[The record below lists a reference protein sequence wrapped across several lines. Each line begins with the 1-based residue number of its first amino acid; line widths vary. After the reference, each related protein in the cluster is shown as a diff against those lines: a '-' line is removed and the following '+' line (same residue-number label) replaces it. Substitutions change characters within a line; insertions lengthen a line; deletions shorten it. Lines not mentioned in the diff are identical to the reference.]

1 LLVPAIKLP
10 VGDEALTKVVKQ
22 QLWNHKYHYFV

>member
-10 VGDEALTKVVKQ
+10 VGDEALTKVIKQ
-22 QLWNHKYHYFV
+22 QLWIQ